1 MYIHGLGDAEGFLLE
16 ELRAALPE
24 IPIFCSLDTHT
35 TMTQRM
41 HDNADG
47 FAAFKCA
54 PHTDRYE
61 TGVKAAEMT
70 IAALERGVKA
80 KSAWVR
86 VPFLVAGEKSSS
98 TVEPMRSL
106 AEKTRAAEREPGILA
121 ASYLMGFPWCD
132 NENSSAAVYVTAEN
146 QALADECAIR
156 LAEELWAR
164 RDDFC
169 FQTETYSEAE
179 ALDAAFEGVRTGGPF
194 PIYLSDSGDNP
205 TAGSTSDCTG
215 FLRRIMED
223 PRTDELE
230 TPVVFG
236 GILRPGSN
244 PSLQGQGSGQ
254 GADVDFGA
262 KFRQKLFGSELR
274 QRDRVFAYIKGWNKF
289 HGVGDIA
296 LFRSCGVD
304 IVLSENHIGY
314 GLPAVFGD
322 LGRNPADMQIV
333 VCKLGYLTAQQ
344 AAYAKRSIMA
354 LSKGSTNEDLTSLDY
369 RHIPR
374 PIFPLDTDFSF
385 EPAENLIRK
394 TK

>member
-1 MYIHGLGDAEGFLLE
+1 MYK
-16 ELRAALPE
+16 R
-24 IPIFCSLDTHT
+24 
-35 TMTQRM
+35 Q
-41 HDNADG
+41 
-47 FAAFKCA
+47 
-54 PHTDRYE
+54 
-61 TGVKAAEMT
+61 
-70 IAALERGVKA
+70 
-80 KSAWVR
+80 
-86 VPFLVAGEKSSS
+86 
-98 TVEPMRSL
+98 
-106 AEKTRAAEREPGILA
+106 
-121 ASYLMGFPWCD
+121 
-132 NENSSAAVYVTAEN
+132 
-146 QALADECAIR
+146 
-156 LAEELWAR
+156 
-164 RDDFC
+164 
-169 FQTETYSEAE
+169 
-179 ALDAAFEGVRTGGPF
+179 AFEGVRTGGPF

-236 GILRPGSN
+236 GIYDPEATLLCRDKV
-244 PSLQGQGSGQ
+244 GQELTLT
-254 GADVDFGA
+254 FGA
-262 KFRQKLFGSELR
+262 KF
-274 QRDRVFAYIKGWNKF
+274 DRSSSVPITAKGTVLAYIKDWNKF

-374 PIFPLDTDFSF
+374 PIFPLDTDFLF

>member
-1 MYIHGLGDAEGFLLE
+1 
-16 ELRAALPE
+16 
-24 IPIFCSLDTHT
+24 
-35 TMTQRM
+35 
-41 HDNADG
+41 
-47 FAAFKCA
+47 
-54 PHTDRYE
+54 
-61 TGVKAAEMT
+61 
-70 IAALERGVKA
+70 
-80 KSAWVR
+80 
-86 VPFLVAGEKSSS
+86 
-98 TVEPMRSL
+98 
-106 AEKTRAAEREPGILA
+106 
-121 ASYLMGFPWCD
+121 MGFPWCD

-146 QALADECAIR
+146 QALADKCAIR

-236 GILRPGSN
+236 GIYDPEATLLCRDKV
-244 PSLQGQGSGQ
+244 GQELTLT
-254 GADVDFGA
+254 FGA
-262 KFRQKLFGSELR
+262 KF
-274 QRDRVFAYIKGWNKF
+274 DRSSSVPITAKGTVLAYIKGWNKF

>member
-1 MYIHGLGDAEGFLLE
+1 MKTALRSVRHG
-16 ELRAALPE
+16 R
-24 IPIFCSLDTHT
+24 
-35 TMTQRM
+35 
-41 HDNADG
+41 
-47 FAAFKCA
+47 
-54 PHTDRYE
+54 
-61 TGVKAAEMT
+61 
-70 IAALERGVKA
+70 
-80 KSAWVR
+80 KS
-86 VPFLVAGEKSSS
+86 
-98 TVEPMRSL
+98 
-106 AEKTRAAEREPGILA
+106 
-121 ASYLMGFPWCD
+121 
-132 NENSSAAVYVTAEN
+132 
-146 QALADECAIR
+146 ALADECAIR

-236 GILRPGSN
+236 GIYDPEATLLCRDKV
-244 PSLQGQGSGQ
+244 GQELTLT
-254 GADVDFGA
+254 FGA
-262 KFRQKLFGSELR
+262 KF
-274 QRDRVFAYIKGWNKF
+274 DRSSSVPITAKGTVLAYIKGWNKF